1 MGTGILILLTRINQS
16 YTRRL
21 DMDEYALHL
30 EQNVQKSRDLLN
42 KMVAD
47 TLVEWSIYNVR
58 AENESYINDERRD
71 KCIEWIISRVIEN
84 STPAIIEQVGIGY
97 PAETQEQYINSIK
110 NVAIIH
116 VMDFT
121 VKQNV
126 KDMEDN
132 IPNINIS
139 GDF

>member
-1 MGTGILILLTRINQS
+1 
-16 YTRRL
+16 
-21 DMDEYALHL
+21 MDEYALHL
-30 EQNVQKSRDLLN
+30 EQDVQKSRDLLN

-58 AENESYINDERRD
+58 SENESYINDERRD
-71 KCIEWIISRVIEN
+71 KCIEWIIARIIEN
-84 STPAIIEQVGIGY
+84 STPAIIEQISIGY

-110 NVAIIH
+110 NVAIVH
-116 VMDFT
+116 VMEFT
-121 VKQNV
+121 IKQNV

-139 GDF
+139 GDI